1 MDAIDSLGRISPKRT
16 ARVVR
21 EATGLP
27 WAVYLKRRF
36 FAKRYQGRQHCV
48 CLAISKAMAKHL
60 AEIFNEELEDARAMV
75 RAERETRRRK

>member
-1 MDAIDSLGRISPKRT
+1 MFAMDSLGRSSPKRT

-21 EATGLP
+21 ETTGLP

-36 FAKRYQGRQHCV
+36 HAKRYTGGQHCV

-60 AEIFNEELEDARAMV
+60 AEIFNEELEGARAMA
-75 RAERETRRRK
+75 RAARKERRG